1 MIFLLFHFNDIS
13 SFEILLFVRIL
24 KINLY
29 GDFIGENLLVMQ
41 IMLKSC

>member
-24 KINLY
+24 KIYIEDANY
-29 GDFIGENLLVMQ
+29 VEILLVNAV
-41 IMLKSC
+41 